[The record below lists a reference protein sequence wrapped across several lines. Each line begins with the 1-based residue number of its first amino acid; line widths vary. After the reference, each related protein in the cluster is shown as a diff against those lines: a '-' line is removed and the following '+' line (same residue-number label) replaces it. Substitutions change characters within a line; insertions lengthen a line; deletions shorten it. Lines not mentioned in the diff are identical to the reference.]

1 MRLKRWFS
9 FIFQVALTD
18 VDFTFCCR
26 DLLYKPV
33 VLACGHVSCFWC
45 VHRSMSVICESHCPV
60 CRSPYQHFPT
70 ICQLLHFLLLK
81 LYPATYKRRE
91 NQVLE
96 DEKKSGHFSP
106 QIDRL
111 VSASHA
117 KEGLNHVSDLAQF
130 AAISSQDSLSSD
142 PCFRNNG
149 EACVNIQQ
157 LNSVSSS
164 EEHGRTYSK
173 EKTGE
178 GLEVI
183 GGHAVDEKLWQ
194 RNYNGSCKQVSVGD
208 VLCASCKQLLFRPVV
223 LNCGHVYCE
232 ACMVIMADE
241 TLKCQVCESPHPS
254 GFPKVCWELHH
265 FLGEQFPEAYA
276 LRNCNSQL
284 TGVHSQHNGQTTC
297 STKSRKRG
305 VNFSFPAED
314 DHIAD
319 VHIGAGCDSCGM
331 YPIIGDRYRCRDC
344 VEDIGFDLC
353 GDCYNTRSK
362 LPGRFNQQ
370 HTPEHKFELVKS
382 TAVHD
387 MMLRLL
393 RGQLE
398 DVSAAIRAA
407 EALETPEN
415 VFPSPANDAPENS
428 DSDVGGDVSVTDAV
442 EDQTDEESLY

>member
-1 MRLKRWFS
+1 MGKL
-9 FIFQVALTD
+9 
-18 VDFTFCCR
+18 
-26 DLLYKPV
+26 
-33 VLACGHVSCFWC
+33 VLIYS
-45 VHRSMSVICESHCPV
+45 
-60 CRSPYQHFPT
+60 
-70 ICQLLHFLLLK
+70 
-81 LYPATYKRRE
+81 
-91 NQVLE
+91 
-96 DEKKSGHFSP
+96 
-106 QIDRL
+106 
-111 VSASHA
+111 
-117 KEGLNHVSDLAQF
+117 
-130 AAISSQDSLSSD
+130 
-142 PCFRNNG
+142 
-149 EACVNIQQ
+149 Q

-164 EEHGRTYSK
+164 EERGRTYTK

-178 GLEVI
+178 GLEVV
-183 GGHAVDEKLWQ
+183 GGLAVGEKLWQ

-223 LNCGHVYCE
+223 LNCGH
-232 ACMVIMADE
+232 
-241 TLKCQVCESPHPS
+241 
-254 GFPKVCWELHH
+254 
-265 FLGEQFPEAYA
+265 GEQFPEAYA

-284 TGVHSQHNGQTTC
+284 TGVHSQHNGQSTC
-297 STKSRKRG
+297 SSKSRKRG
-305 VNFSFPAED
+305 VHFSFPAED
-314 DHIAD
+314 DHITD

-370 HTPEHKFELVKS
+370 HTPEHNFELVES
-382 TAVHD
+382 NAVHH

-428 DSDVGGDVSVTDAV
+428 DNDVGADVSATDAV
-442 EDQTDEESLY
+442 EDQTDEESPF